1 MEKTQRKI
9 PESKI
14 QGRIVKELEADGYF
28 VVKLSLTNKN
38 GMPDLMAL
46 KDGVAKFI
54 EVKKT
59 DGKVSPLQEYRMKE
73 LERFGFKCDIRR
85 E

>member
-1 MEKTQRKI
+1 MEKIQRRQ

-54 EVKKT
+54 EVKRQGE
-59 DGKVSPLQEYRMKE
+59 DLRPLQIYRMQELRALGFDCSVRKE
-73 LERFGFKCDIRR
+73 
-85 E
+85 